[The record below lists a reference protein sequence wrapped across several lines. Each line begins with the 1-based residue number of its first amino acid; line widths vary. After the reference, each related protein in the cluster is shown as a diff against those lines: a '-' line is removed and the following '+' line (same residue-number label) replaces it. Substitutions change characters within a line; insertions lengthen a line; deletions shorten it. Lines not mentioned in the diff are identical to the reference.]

1 MKKNGGLSKG
11 EVELVLRNMG
21 LRDEKEGRVSVKI
34 QGGGKEQEN
43 AMNRKIRSHLECLGA
58 NEKMVWVI

>member
-1 MKKNGGLSKG
+1 MKKNGGMSKG

-21 LRDEKEGRVSVKI
+21 LRDGKEGRVSVKI
-34 QGGGKEQEN
+34 QGGGKY
-43 AMNRKIRSHLECLGA
+43 AMNRKIRIHLECLGT

>member
-1 MKKNGGLSKG
+1 MKKNGGMSQG

-21 LRDEKEGRVSVKI
+21 LRDGEEGRVSVKI
-34 QGGGKEQEN
+34 QGGGKY
-43 AMNRKIRSHLECLGA
+43 AMNRKIRIHSECLGA

>member
-34 QGGGKEQEN
+34 QGGGKY